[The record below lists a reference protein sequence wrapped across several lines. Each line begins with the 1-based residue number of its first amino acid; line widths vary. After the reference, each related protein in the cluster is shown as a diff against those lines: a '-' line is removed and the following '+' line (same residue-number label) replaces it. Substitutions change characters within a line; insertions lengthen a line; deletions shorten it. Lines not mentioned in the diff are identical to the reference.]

1 MPSLDQVQKQ
11 ATDFVSGLS
20 VKQRALLIGG
30 TVVTVAVLA
39 LFVHLIATPDYK
51 PLVTG
56 MDPADAEALGAKL
69 AAKNVQYQISSDG
82 KTVSVPSDQLDSSRM
97 DVASDGMPH
106 SGRMGFE
113 LFDKVNWGQ
122 TEFDEKVNYQRAL
135 EGELERSIQTLNNVD
150 SVRVHLVLPTD
161 SVFIDRERKAKAS
174 VILKLRS
181 GRISDQTQMGIAR
194 LVAGAVDDLSPDD
207 VTVIDADTNRP
218 LGSGRRDAFSGSE
231 NLEQQLSTQLV
242 QTLEPVVGP
251 DHVRAQ
257 VNVEFDPSTS
267 EESDETYDPKSQ
279 VAVSEQKSE
288 EEVGG
293 VLAGGVPGTSSNVP
307 GGSNAPQNSA
317 AAATNPATATTK
329 AADAKDSTSAK
340 SAADT
345 KENASAKAAP
355 ETPYNPAKLA
365 ADTGEGTQ
373 RSRSESST
381 FAVNKVV
388 RHIMAPAGRIRRISA
403 ALLVDDAVEVKQE
416 NGKRQETRR
425 KRTPEELKQIEQL
438 AQAAIGIDTTRG
450 DVLTVQ
456 NLSFNQTSVE
466 APVKPSVMQKVRVTL
481 SDWSS
486 LVRYGALI
494 LLFLLAYSLLLRP
507 LKKQLMTTFRELP
520 AAISAKKQTVPGV
533 DLPAGQDLA
542 TLPPEQQ
549 RSISLKKQLL
559 EKVNAEP
566 VATGKLIQAW
576 IHEEA
581 K

>member
-1 MPSLDQVQKQ
+1 MPSLEQVQKQ

-20 VKQRALLIGG
+20 VKQRALLVAG
-30 TVVTVAVLA
+30 TIVTIAVLA
-39 LFVHLIATPDYK
+39 LFVRLIGTPDYK

-56 MDPADAEALGAKL
+56 MEPADAEALGAKL
-69 AAKNVQYQISSDG
+69 AAKNIQYQISSDG
-82 KTVSVPSDQLDSSRM
+82 KSVSVPSDQIDSSRM
-97 DVASDGMPH
+97 DLASDGMPH

-135 EGELERSIQTLNNVD
+135 EGELERSIQTLNDVE

-174 VILKLRS
+174 VILKLKS
-181 GRISDQTQMGIAR
+181 GRISDQTQTGIAR
-194 LVAGAVDDLSPDD
+194 LVAGAVDGLSPDD
-207 VTVIDADTNRP
+207 VTVIDADTHRP

-231 NLEQQLSTQLV
+231 NLEQQLSAQLV

-307 GGSNAPQNSA
+307 GGSNAPQPATQNA
-317 AAATNPATATTK
+317 TAATKPTPGATT
-329 AADAKDSTSAK
+329 SAT
-340 SAADT
+340 DT
-345 KENASAKAAP
+345 KDNASAKASA
-355 ETPYNPAKLA
+355 ETPYNPARMEA
-365 ADTGEGTQ
+365 EPGDGTQ
-373 RSRSESST
+373 LSKSESST

-388 RHIMAPAGRIRRISA
+388 RHIMEPAGRIRRISA
-403 ALLVDDAVEVKQE
+403 ALLIDDAVEVTQQ

-425 KRTPEELKQIEQL
+425 KRTPDELKQIEQL
-438 AQAAIGIDTTRG
+438 AQAAIGVDTTRG

-456 NLSFNQTSVE
+456 NLSFDQTPVE
-466 APVKPSVMQKVRVTL
+466 APAKPSVMQKVRVTL

-494 LLFLLAYSLLLRP
+494 LLFLLAYALFLRP

-520 AAISAKKQTVPGV
+520 AAISAKKQGVAGV
-533 DLPAGQDLA
+533 DLPPGQDLA
-542 TLPPEQQ
+542 TLPPQQQ
-549 RSISLKKQLL
+549 RSITLKKQLL
-559 EKVNAEP
+559 DKVNAEP
-566 VATGKLIQAW
+566 VATSKLIQAW